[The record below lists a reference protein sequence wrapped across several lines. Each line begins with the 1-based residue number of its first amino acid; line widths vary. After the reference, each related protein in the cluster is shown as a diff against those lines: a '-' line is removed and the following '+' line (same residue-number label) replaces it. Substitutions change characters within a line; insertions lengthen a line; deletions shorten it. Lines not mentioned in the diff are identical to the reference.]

1 MRYVDLGSPNKSV
14 HIGMLHHIINK
25 YDKMSLY
32 SSTFEDC
39 SKTLNQESKDFRKT
53 HIMVS
58 DKKYS
63 RIISKKPIL

>member
-1 MRYVDLGSPNKSV
+1 MEQTYHIVKKS
-14 HIGMLHHIINK
+14 
-25 YDKMSLY
+25 DKMSVY
-32 SSTFEDC
+32 KGSFEDC
-39 SKTLNQESKDFRKT
+39 RKTLNQESKDFRKT